1 MDKTGSGSDV
11 KPGTLLGDGSVRALE
26 RESGLGPIDA
36 RRFRMLIQ
44 FTSEKGH
51 IEDTWECREVKVG
64 TARTALSTREREVAE
79 QVAAGK
85 TNRAIADALFLSQ
98 KTVESHL
105 ARIYDKIDARS
116 RVTLAA
122 LITRERQRNGM

>member
-1 MDKTGSGSDV
+1 
-11 KPGTLLGDGSVRALE
+11 
-26 RESGLGPIDA
+26 
-36 RRFRMLIQ
+36 
-44 FTSEKGH
+44 
-51 IEDTWECREVKVG
+51 
-64 TARTALSTREREVAE
+64 
-79 QVAAGK
+79 VAAGK

-122 LITRERQRNGM
+122 LITREHERDSRPERS